1 MATKLFFEILE
12 DVNSDVS
19 TLTGKYANQGALKL
33 LFGHAFDPE
42 KKFILPETD
51 PPYKEDKHPLGMAP
65 TTLLHEVKRLYVF
78 TRADLTKLKRESLFI
93 DLLEAIDKNDAK
105 ILLAVKNQQ
114 LDKLYPKIT
123 KKVVADAGYL

>member
-1 MATKLFFEILE
+1 MATKLFFEIL
-12 DVNSDVS
+12 DDINKDVS

-33 LFGHAFDPE
+33 LFAHAFDPE

-51 PPYKEDKHPLGMAP
+51 PPYREDKHPIGMAP

-78 TRADLTKLKRESLFI
+78 TRADLTKLKREGLFI
-93 DLLEAIDKNDAK
+93 DLLESIDKNDAK

-114 LDKLYPKIT
+114 LHKLFPKIT
-123 KKVVADAGYL
+123 KKVVTEAGFV